1 MSSDI
6 VAATTNCLETKKKKT
21 SQFKI
26 NQQSRKFNRFRGKM
40 AFKCGK
46 GKW

>member
-6 VAATTNCLETKKKKT
+6 VAVTANYLATKKKKT

-40 AFKCGK
+40 AFKRGK